1 MLDIILWL
9 IVGGLAGWIASMVMG
24 TNRSQ
29 GVVADVIL
37 GILGAFV
44 GGLLM
49 NVLGFSGAT
58 GFNVYSL
65 VVATVGAIVLIALRR
80 AIAT

>member
-1 MLDIILWL
+1 MLNILLWL
-9 IVGGLAGWIASMVMG
+9 IIGGLAGWIASMVMG
-24 TNRSQ
+24 TNRTQ
-29 GVVADVIL
+29 GVVTDVIL

-44 GGLLM
+44 GGLAM
-49 NVLGFSGAT
+49 NVLGFAGAT
-58 GFNVYSL
+58 GFNLYSL

>member
-1 MLDIILWL
+1 MINILLW
-9 IVGGLAGWIASMVMG
+9 IVIGGLAGWIASMIMK
-24 TNRSQ
+24 TNSSQ

-44 GGLLM
+44 GGLVM
-49 NVLGFSGAT
+49 NVLGFAGFT

-65 VVATVGAIVLIALRR
+65 VVATVGAVVLIALRR

>member
-1 MLDIILWL
+1 MINILLW
-9 IVGGLAGWIASMVMG
+9 IVIGSMIMK
-24 TNRSQ
+24 TNSSQ

-44 GGLLM
+44 GGLVM
-49 NVLGFSGAT
+49 NVLGFAGFT

-65 VVATVGAIVLIALRR
+65 VVATVGAVVLIALRR

>member
-1 MLDIILWL
+1 MLNILLW
-9 IVGGLAGWIASMVMG
+9 IVVGGLAGWIASMLMG

-29 GVVADVIL
+29 GVLADVIL

-44 GGLLM
+44 GGLIM
-49 NVLGFSGAT
+49 NVLGFAGFS

-65 VVATVGAIVLIALRR
+65 VVATVGAVVLIALRR

>member
-49 NVLGFSGAT
+49 NVLGFSGAS